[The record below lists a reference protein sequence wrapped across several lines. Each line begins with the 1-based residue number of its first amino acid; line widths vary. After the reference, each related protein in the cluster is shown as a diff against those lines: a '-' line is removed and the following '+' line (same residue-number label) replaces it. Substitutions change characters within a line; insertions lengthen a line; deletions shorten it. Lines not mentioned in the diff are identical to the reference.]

1 MQRLSAGEELRVAVG
16 NEQNEWR
23 EYSMGELALNTR
35 ARDAIVAGTA
45 RDPRFL
51 LTYLQDEGVGYEGA
65 ILVYGAR
72 PDGTVVGPERVLDAF
87 TRASAT
93 NPVATSADGERV
105 ALGNSHVTWDPRI
118 VLLDKDGQK
127 VSDTLLLIESG
138 GDALADCFSLTGT
151 MHGVLA
157 HVLNQDTGDLRVVE
171 LDAAGEIVQDV
182 TWPMPEGAACPRISV
197 DPSGIYFAFPQRQDA
212 GPTDVYSLDG
222 GTLTR
227 VATLPARGAD
237 SAYAWVL
244 GGEEP
249 LIWIGNPGGAS
260 FARLVNGELVELSGQ
275 VSGSVLSTEGGDLL
289 VNDGRVFLTSR
300 IDDVTSIVEVACGA
314 AGRAPAP

>member
-1 MQRLSAGEELRVAVG
+1 MVVG
-16 NEQNEWR
+16 NEQNDWR
-23 EYSMGELALNTR
+23 EYLMGELAPNTR
-35 ARDAIVAGTA
+35 GRDVVVAGTA

-51 LTYLQDEGVGYEGA
+51 LAYLQDEGMGYEGA

-118 VLLDKDGQK
+118 VLLDKDGHK

-138 GDALADCFSLTGT
+138 GDALTDCFSLTGT

-157 HVLNQDTGDLRVVE
+157 HVRDQDTGDLRVVE
-171 LDAAGEIVQDV
+171 LGAAGEIVQEV
-182 TWPMPEGAACPRISV
+182 TWPMPEGAACPRVSI
-197 DPSGIYFAFPQRQDA
+197 DPSGIYFAFPQREDA
-212 GPTDVYSLDG
+212 GPTDVYSLDD

-227 VATLPARGAD
+227 VASLPARSND
-237 SAYAWVL
+237 SGYVWVL

-249 LIWIGNPGGAS
+249 LIWIGNPGGAA

-275 VSGSVLSTEGGDLL
+275 VTGSVLATRDGDLL

-300 IDDVTSIVEVACGA
+300 SDDVTSIVEVACGA